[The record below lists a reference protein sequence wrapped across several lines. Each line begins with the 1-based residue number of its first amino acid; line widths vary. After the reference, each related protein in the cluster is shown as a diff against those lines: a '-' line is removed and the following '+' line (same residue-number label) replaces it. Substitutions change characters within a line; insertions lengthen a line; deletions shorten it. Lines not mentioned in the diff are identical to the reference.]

1 MILWKKEKKW
11 DYIREE
17 KPCNLILSW
26 GPETGIREMPEAC
39 LFFLQFFE
47 GALCIFD
54 LGTWSEMNTLAE
66 GKELPEQRATPE
78 PAVGSAPLL
87 LTQGNPPVADACVSE
102 SSLVRSWDQTG
113 ILV

>member
-1 MILWKKEKKW
+1 
-11 DYIREE
+11 
-17 KPCNLILSW
+17 
-26 GPETGIREMPEAC
+26 
-39 LFFLQFFE
+39 
-47 GALCIFD
+47 
-54 LGTWSEMNTLAE
+54 MNTLAE